1 VEGATVDTKTRAPEV
16 EGSLDAPTVAEALA
30 RTVRTHPD
38 RIALRMKGGDPQ
50 LTFDEYGKRVGQFA
64 MGLRGLG
71 LEQGDTF
78 GLMLINRIEF
88 HIADAAAMS
97 LGATPFSLYQTLTP
111 DQIAYQLQDAGTSIV
126 VTEPAFLSR
135 VQEAAVSLRDPLQV
149 ILVDADG
156 AAEGVVPFDQL
167 LDSDG
172 DLFAAVLQ
180 EARAAIRPDDL
191 VTLIYTSGTTGPPKG
206 VQLTHANVMAAARA
220 FDEMMKFPEGARV
233 VSYLPMAHIA
243 ERMVGHYLPAALGH
257 TVTCCPD
264 PREVLSYVPE
274 VKPTWFFAVPRI
286 WEKVKAGM
294 EATVESEQDETRK
307 QALKWALDVGHKK
320 VRLERAGQP
329 IPEELEAAYRKADE
343 QVLSK
348 LRAKLGLD
356 ETEVVVTGA
365 APTPVAVLEF
375 MHAIG
380 VPLGEV
386 WGLSESTGTG
396 AAHRPDNIKI
406 GTVGQSTPTMET
418 KLAEDGEVLL
428 RGPMVMKGYRNMPD
442 KTAEA
447 IDEDGWLHTGDI
459 GELDDEGFL
468 RIVDRKKELI
478 ITAGGKNISPANLE
492 AKLKAHPLIGSACVI
507 GDQRPFLSALIVL
520 DPDGAPVWAAQAG
533 VKGASLDE
541 LAKDERLLAEIQR
554 AVDSVNEQVSK
565 VEGIKKFT
573 VLSEEWLPG
582 GEELTPTMKLKRKP
596 VAQKYADEIEAM
608 YAR

>member
-1 VEGATVDTKTRAPEV
+1 VEGATVDTKAKLPET
-16 EGSLDAPTVAEALA
+16 EASLDAPTLAEAL
-30 RTVRTHPD
+30 VRTARSHRD
-38 RIALRMKGGDPQ
+38 RVALRLKGGERE
-50 LTFDEYGKRVGQFA
+50 LTFGDYLERLERFA
-64 MGLRGLG
+64 LGLRALG
-71 LEQGDTF
+71 LEQRDSF
-78 GLMLINRIEF
+78 ALMLVNRIEF
-88 HIADAAAMS
+88 HIADTAAMM

-111 DQIAYQLQDAGTSIV
+111 DQIAYQLQDAGASIV
-126 VTEPAFLSR
+126 VTEPAFLDR
-135 VQEAAVSLRDPLQV
+135 VQQAAASLPHPLRV
-149 ILVDADG
+149 ILVDGEG
-156 AAEGVVPFDQL
+156 AGDDVIPYEKL

-172 DLFAAVLQ
+172 DTSALKQAR
-180 EARAAIRPDDL
+180 EAIEPDDL

-206 VQLTHANVMAAARA
+206 VQITHGNVMAAARA

-264 PREVLSYVPE
+264 PRAVLSYLPE

-286 WEKVKAGM
+286 WEKLKAGI
-294 EATVESEQDETRK
+294 EAMIESEPDEARK
-307 QALKWALDVGHKK
+307 QALKWALDVGLRKI
-320 VRLERAGQP
+320 RLEQAGEP
-329 IPEELEAAYRKADE
+329 IPEELAAEYRKADD

-348 LRAKLGLD
+348 LRQKLGLH

-365 APTPVAVLEF
+365 APTPIAVLEF
-375 MHAIG
+375 MHAMG

-396 AAHRPDNIKI
+396 AAHRPENIKI
-406 GTVGQSTPTMET
+406 GTVGQCSPTMEM
-418 KLAEDGEVLL
+418 KLAPDGEVLL

-442 KTAEA
+442 KTDEA
-447 IDEDGWLHTGDI
+447 IDGEGWLHTGDI
-459 GELDDEGFL
+459 GELDEEGFL

-492 AKLKAHPLIGSACVI
+492 AKLKAHPLIGTACVI
-507 GDQRPFLSALIVL
+507 GDQRPFLSALVVL
-520 DPDGAPVWAAQAG
+520 DPDVAPVWAAQQG
-533 VKGASLDE
+533 MEGASLAE
-541 LAKDERLLAEIQR
+541 LADDERLRSEIQA
-554 AVDSVNEQVSK
+554 AVDALNEQVSK

-573 VLSEEWLPG
+573 VLSEDWQPG

-596 VAQKYADEIEAM
+596 IGQKYSSQIEAM

>member
-1 VEGATVDTKTRAPEV
+1 VEGATADTKAKLPET
-16 EGSLDAPTVAEALA
+16 EASLDALTLAEALA
-30 RTVRTHPD
+30 RTVRSHPD
-38 RIALRMKGGDPQ
+38 RVALRMKGGETE
-50 LTFDEYGKRVGQFA
+50 LTFSDYGKRVERFA
-64 MGLRGLG
+64 LGLRELGLG
-71 LEQGDTF
+71 QGDSF
-78 GLMLINRIEF
+78 ALMLINRIEF

-111 DQIAYQLQDAGTSIV
+111 DQIAYQLQDAGASIV
-126 VTEPAFLSR
+126 VTEPAFLSH
-135 VQEAAVSLRDPLQV
+135 VQQATASLSDPLRV
-149 ILVDADG
+149 ILVDGGGAD
-156 AAEGVVPFDQL
+156 EGLVPFEQL
-167 LDSDG
+167 LESEGDS
-172 DLFAAVLQ
+172 AVLE
-180 EARAAIRPDDL
+180 EARAAIEPDDL

-206 VQLTHANVMAAARA
+206 VQITHGNVMAAARA

-264 PREVLSYVPE
+264 PRAVLSYLPE

-286 WEKVKAGM
+286 WEKLKAGI
-294 EATVESEQDETRK
+294 EAMVESEQDEARR
-307 QALKWALDVGHKK
+307 QALKWALGVGHQK
-320 VRLERAGQP
+320 VKLERAGEP
-329 IPEELEAAYRKADE
+329 LPEKLEAEHRKAEE

-348 LRAKLGLD
+348 LRARLGLD

-380 VPLGEV
+380 IPLGEV

-406 GTVGQSTPTMET
+406 GTVGQATPTMEM

-447 IDEDGWLHTGDI
+447 IDDDGWLHTGDI
-459 GELDDEGFL
+459 GEVDDEGFL

-492 AKLKAHPLIGSACVI
+492 AKLKAHSLVGTACVI

-520 DPDGAPVWAAQAG
+520 DPDVAPVWAAQEG
-533 VKGASLDE
+533 MEGASLDQ
-541 LAKDERLLAEIQR
+541 LADDEKLRAEIQR
-554 AVDSVNEQVSK
+554 AVNAVNEQVSK
-565 VEGIKKFT
+565 VEGIKMFT
-573 VLSEEWLPG
+573 VLSEDWLPG

-596 VAQKYADEIEAM
+596 IGEKYAAEIEAM
-608 YAR
+608 YAK